1 MVKKEKLKKNDA
13 EVTKNSVKDLEKEKS
28 SDKEKGTLTKFLP
41 SAITITGFCF
51 GLTAI
56 RFALFQRWEY
66 AVLCIF
72 AAALLD
78 AFDGRVARAIG
89 QSSALGAE
97 LDSLSDLVCFGV
109 APSVV
114 LFLRSMYLFEDVG
127 WAVCMFFTVC
137 CAIRL
142 ARFNAAIW
150 CGVQQDDVEK
160 RFFTGVPAPAGAMIA
175 LLPMTMFFETS
186 KMMFLKPGFITI
198 CLIGSGVLMLS
209 TIRTFSTKMVQIDS
223 GSIVKGLLA
232 ITLCVICLITNVWL
246 SLSLFTIAYTVAIP
260 LGVFEYHRYYKKA
273 GQEKS
278 DAEPQRL
285 EYKIESDEKD
295 KSLNDV
301 NGKGNSSENLSKTKQ
316 SDSKS
321 GDPHKK

>member
-1 MVKKEKLKKNDA
+1 MVKKEKLKKNDSENTKTA
-13 EVTKNSVKDLEKEKS
+13 VKEVEKC
-28 SDKEKGTLTKFLP
+28 KEKGTLTKFLP

-66 AVLCIF
+66 AVMCIF

-127 WAVCMFFTVC
+127 WAVCMFFTAC

-150 CGVQQDDVEK
+150 CGAPQDDFEK

-186 KMMFLKPGFITI
+186 KVMFLKPGFVTI

-223 GSIVKGLLA
+223 NSVIKGLLA

-246 SLSLFTIAYTVAIP
+246 SLSLFTIAYTIAIP

-273 GQEKS
+273 GKEKIDS
-278 DAEPQRL
+278 EPQRL
-285 EYKIESDEKD
+285 EYKAEKD
-295 KSLNDV
+295 V
-301 NGKGNSSENLSKTKQ
+301 KGNNKNLTGSNVKETSSVNLNKIKQ
-316 SDSKS
+316 PDLKS
-321 GDPHKK
+321 GEPHKK